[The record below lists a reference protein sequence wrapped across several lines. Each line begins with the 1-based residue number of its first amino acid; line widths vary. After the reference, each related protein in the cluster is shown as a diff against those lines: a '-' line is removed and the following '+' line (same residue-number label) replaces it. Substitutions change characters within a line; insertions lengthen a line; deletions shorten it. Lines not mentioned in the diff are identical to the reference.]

1 MQHIL
6 QLNGDLKGAGPDS
19 ISLKVSDTGIFMNEA
34 LALMQRLTIRDAR
47 FEALTD
53 EERRSIHL
61 LAVAIAAA
69 TTSHDISVKAEADMY
84 ADFIISSKSIFE
96 VVTDAPFQSEEE
108 KNNAYNKEVIR
119 LTKEYDNA
127 TSVKNSKIYE
137 AEEA

>member
-19 ISLKVSDTGIFMNEA
+19 ISLKVSDNGIFMNEA

-53 EERRSIHL
+53 DERRSIHL

-69 TTSHDISVKAEADMY
+69 TASHDISVKAEADMY

-96 VVTDAPFQSEEE
+96 VVTDSPFQSEEE

-127 TSVKNSKIYE
+127 ASVKNSKIYE